1 MMASLR
7 AKATEAVGNQKTV
20 WADAMIPVAEGLLA
34 HARSEWPMAAER
46 LRAATSRL
54 NLVGGSN
61 VQRGLFVALRDDAQR
76 RAEG

>member
-1 MMASLR
+1 
-7 AKATEAVGNQKTV
+7 
-20 WADAMIPVAEGLLA
+20 
-34 HARSEWPMAAER
+34 MAAKR
-46 LRAATSRL
+46 LRAATPRL